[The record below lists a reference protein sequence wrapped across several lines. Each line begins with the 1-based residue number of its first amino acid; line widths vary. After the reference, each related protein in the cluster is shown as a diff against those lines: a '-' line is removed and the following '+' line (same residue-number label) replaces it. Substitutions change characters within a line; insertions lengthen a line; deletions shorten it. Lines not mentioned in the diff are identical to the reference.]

1 MKKISVFDT
10 SISSYNLGN
19 DIIMEAVVKYLNEL
33 FPFSFI
39 VRVPSMEITSN
50 TLKFLR
56 KSDYIFFGGT
66 NSLSSRMEF
75 YKQWGVNLF
84 NSFFFKNVIL
94 MGLGWWQY
102 QKGVSL
108 YTKYLLNRLLS
119 SEYLLSVRDSY
130 TENKLRSINF
140 KNVINTSCPT
150 LWGLTN
156 DHISSIKKE
165 RSEKVIFTLTDY
177 HQNPTRDKKLISILT
192 KEYNKVYFWIQGW
205 GDYEYVKQLTDISKI
220 EILNPNLDSI
230 NNILELQDID
240 YIGTR
245 LHGGI
250 RALQKGKRTIIIGI
264 DNRSLEMQKDYN
276 LPVIDQNNL
285 VNLNSLI
292 NSSMEI
298 KLNIPFDNIKKW
310 KAQFKDI

>member
-1 MKKISVFDT
+1 
-10 SISSYNLGN
+10 
-19 DIIMEAVVKYLNEL
+19 
-33 FPFSFI
+33 
-39 VRVPSMEITSN
+39 
-50 TLKFLR
+50 
-56 KSDYIFFGGT
+56 
-66 NSLSSRMEF
+66 
-75 YKQWGVNLF
+75 
-84 NSFFFKNVIL
+84 

-102 QKGVSL
+102 QGRISL

-119 SEYLLSVRDSY
+119 KEYILSVRDSY
-130 TENKLRSINF
+130 TENKLRSINI
-140 KNVINTSCPT
+140 KNVINTGCPT
-150 LWGLTN
+150 LWELTD

-165 RSEKVIFTLTDY
+165 RSDKVVFTLTDY
-177 HQNPTRDKKLISILT
+177 NQNTIRDKKLISILT
-192 KEYNKVYFWIQGW
+192 REYKKVYFWIQGW

-220 EILNPNLDSI
+220 KILHPNIDI
-230 NNILELQDID
+230 VNNILELQDID

-285 VNLNSLI
+285 DSLDSLI

-310 KAQFKDI
+310 KAQFKDL

>member
-1 MKKISVFDT
+1 MEKISVFDT
-10 SISSYNLGN
+10 TISSYNLGN

-33 FPFSFI
+33 FPFSFV
-39 VRVPSMEITSN
+39 VRVPYMEITSN

-66 NSLSSRMEF
+66 NSLSSRMES

-84 NSFFFKNVIL
+84 NSLFFKNVIL

-102 QKGVSL
+102 QGRVSL
-108 YTKYLLNRLLS
+108 YTKYLLNRLLTK
-119 SEYLLSVRDSY
+119 EYMLSVRDSY

-140 KNVINTSCPT
+140 KNVINTGCPT
-150 LWGLTN
+150 LWELTN

-177 HQNPTRDKKLISILT
+177 NKDPIRDKKLISILT
-192 KEYNKVYFWIQGW
+192 REYSSVYFWVQGW
-205 GDYEYVKQLTDISKI
+205 GDYEYLKQLTEISKI
-220 EILNPNLDSI
+220 EILNPNLDSV

-285 VNLNSLI
+285 VSLNSLI

-298 KLNIPFDNIKKW
+298 KLLEY
-310 KAQFKDI
+310 

>member
-1 MKKISVFDT
+1 MEKISVFDT
-10 SISSYNLGN
+10 TISSYNLGN

-33 FPFSFI
+33 FPFSFV
-39 VRVPSMEITSN
+39 VRVPYMEITSN

-66 NSLSSRMEF
+66 NSLSSRMES

-84 NSFFFKNVIL
+84 NSLFFKNVIL

-102 QKGVSL
+102 QGRVSL
-108 YTKYLLNRLLS
+108 YTKYLLNRLLTK
-119 SEYLLSVRDSY
+119 EYMLSVRDSY

-140 KNVINTSCPT
+140 KNVINTGCPT
-150 LWGLTN
+150 LWELTN

-165 RSEKVIFTLTDY
+165 RSEKVMFTLTDY
-177 HQNPTRDKKLISILT
+177 NKDPIRDKKLISILT
-192 KEYNKVYFWIQGW
+192 REYSSVYFWVQGW
-205 GDYEYVKQLTDISKI
+205 GDYEYLKQLTDISKI
-220 EILNPNLDSI
+220 EILNPNLDSV

-250 RALQKGKRTIIIGI
+250 RALQKGKRTIIIGV

-285 VNLNSLI
+285 VSLNSLI

-298 KLNIPFDNIKKW
+298 KLNIPFENIKKW
-310 KAQFKDI
+310 KGQFKNP

>member
-19 DIIMEAVVKYLNEL
+19 DIIMESVVKYLNEL

-39 VRVPSMEITSN
+39 VRVPTMEITSN
-50 TLKFLR
+50 TRKFLR
-56 KSDYIFFGGT
+56 ESDYIFFGGT
-66 NSLSSRMEF
+66 NSLSSRMEY

-84 NSFFFKNVIL
+84 SSFYFKNVIL

-108 YTKYLLNRLLS
+108 YTKHLLNRLLS

-140 KNVINTSCPT
+140 KNIINTGCPT
-150 LWGLTN
+150 LWELTD
-156 DHISSIKKE
+156 DHISSIKNE
-165 RSEKVIFTLTDY
+165 RSEEVLFTLTDY
-177 HQNPTRDKKLISILT
+177 HQNPARDKKLISILT
-192 KEYNKVYFWIQGW
+192 REYKRVYFWIQGW

-220 EILNPNLDSI
+220 EVLYPNLDSV
-230 NNILELQDID
+230 NNILELRDID

-276 LPVIDQNNL
+276 LPVIDQNKL

>member
-1 MKKISVFDT
+1 MEKISVFDT
-10 SISSYNLGN
+10 TISSYNLGN

-33 FPFSFI
+33 FPFSFV
-39 VRVPSMEITSN
+39 VRVPYMEITSN

-66 NSLSSRMEF
+66 NSLSSRMES

-84 NSFFFKNVIL
+84 NSLFFKNVIL

-102 QKGVSL
+102 QGRVSL
-108 YTKYLLNRLLS
+108 YTKYLLNRLLTK
-119 SEYLLSVRDSY
+119 EYMLSVRDSY

-140 KNVINTSCPT
+140 KNVINTGCPT
-150 LWGLTN
+150 LWELTN

-177 HQNPTRDKKLISILT
+177 NKDPIRDKKLISILT
-192 KEYNKVYFWIQGW
+192 REYSSVYFWVQGW
-205 GDYEYVKQLTDISKI
+205 GDYEYLKQLTDISKI
-220 EILNPNLDSI
+220 EILNPNLDSV

-250 RALQKGKRTIIIGI
+250 RALQKGKRTIIIGV

-285 VNLNSLI
+285 VSLNSLI

-310 KAQFKDI
+310 KGQFKNP